1 MSEGPSMSSAA
12 RHGRHTFWRALLAAW
27 LVALAIGMANA
38 PVGQAFIELKEFTA
52 TAQDNGTILVRWVTG
67 SEWNTLGFRV
77 YRALTATGPWLTAVY
92 EEDARSDGETDTVY
106 EFVDAEVTA
115 GETYY
120 YLLEEIEYDDI
131 SGENRSVRYVDRIA
145 QATVGPAGKTPVPAT
160 ATPTAT
166 FTRTATPTATFT
178 RISTPTATAGATGA
192 GPSTSTATPTATA
205 VGATGTATPTATG
218 RPTATSSSPAGTA
231 TATSVAPTATA
242 SRTATVAGPLA
253 PTPTTTLG
261 TATRPAAA
269 TGRPTATPSA
279 TTTAAGAPLPTPA
292 IAPTSVPLTVRPP
305 GATPTPAIFAAKAPA
320 TPTPLLAATRPL
332 ARDGQVAP
340 ASDHG
345 ERSWAL
351 SGGVIAIVAAAALV
365 GLAAYLWRRRR
376 GRL

>member
-1 MSEGPSMSSAA
+1 MSSAA
-12 RHGRHTFWRALLAAW
+12 RHGGRTFWRALLAAG
-27 LVALAIGMANA
+27 LVALAIGLANA
-38 PVGQAFIELKEFTA
+38 PVGRAFIELKEFTA

-166 FTRTATPTATFT
+166 FTRTATLTATFT
-178 RISTPTATAGATGA
+178 RTSTPTATAGATGA
-192 GPSTSTATPTATA
+192 VPSTATPTATA

-218 RPTATSSSPAGTA
+218 RPTATPSSPAGTA

-242 SRTATVAGPLA
+242 LRTATVAGPLA
-253 PTPTTTLG
+253 PAPTTAPG
-261 TATRPAAA
+261 TAT
-269 TGRPTATPSA
+269 GRATATPFA

-292 IAPTSVPLTVRPP
+292 IAPTSVPLTAQPP

-332 ARDGQVAP
+332 ARDGQVATV
-340 ASDHG
+340 SDHG
-345 ERSWAL
+345 DSWAL
-351 SGGVIAIVAAAALV
+351 PVGISAIVAAAALA